1 MTTTARTPALL
12 FSIVM
17 PAYNEEAVLETTL
30 NELTRHL
37 DSEGFDYEVVVVNDN
52 SSDGTAEVL
61 RSCVERMPRV
71 RHVDNPGPNGY
82 GYAIRKGLEHY
93 RGDAMVIVTSD
104 GSDSP
109 ADVASYFRKIE
120 EGYDCAFGARFVP
133 GTTVTNYPPFKKLV
147 NRVANFGLARVLGAD
162 YGDFT
167 NGFKCYRRHV
177 VEQMQPLAS
186 GQFNI
191 TVEMA
196 VKAVLGGHRYAVVP
210 TNWSQRAAGTS
221 SFKIAKMVTP
231 YAASL
236 AYALSAAY
244 LKKSK
249 R

>member
-1 MTTTARTPALL
+1 MSSASGKSLL

-17 PAYNEEAVLETTL
+17 PAYNEEAVLATTL
-30 NELTRHL
+30 HELSLHL
-37 DSEGFDYEVVVVNDN
+37 DREGFDYEIVVVNDN
-52 SSDGTAEVL
+52 SSDQTVAVL
-61 RSCVERMPRV
+61 QSCMARLPRV
-71 RHVDNPGPNGY
+71 RHVDNLGPNGY

-109 ADVASYFRKIE
+109 ADVAAYFRKIE
-120 EGYDCAFGARFVP
+120 EGYDCAFGARFVR
-133 GTTVTNYPPFKKLV
+133 GTKVTNYPPFKRAV
-147 NRVANFGLARVLGAD
+147 NRLANHGLARLLGAD
-162 YGDFT
+162 YADFT

-177 VEQMQPLAS
+177 VDRMQPLAS

-210 TNWSQRAAGTS
+210 TNWSQRAAGAS
-221 SFKIAKMVTP
+221 SFKLAKMLAP
-231 YAASL
+231 YGASL
-236 AYALSAAY
+236 AYALSDAY